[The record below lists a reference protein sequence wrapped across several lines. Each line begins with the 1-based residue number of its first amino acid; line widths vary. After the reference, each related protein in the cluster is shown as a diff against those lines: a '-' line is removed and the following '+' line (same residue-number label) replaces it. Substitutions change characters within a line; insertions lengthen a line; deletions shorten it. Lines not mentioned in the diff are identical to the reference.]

1 MNLRPLAYEASEL
14 PDCSTPL
21 YRGGNRS
28 LNLTY
33 ILYQKFLIKSNVR
46 FFLVSNATTRA
57 DGLGRSL
64 VCRQERPTR
73 YIQSYLT
80 TVLGL
85 TEYPL
90 FLATLDPGPGN
101 RSLLRFRLRKFL
113 NPRDNQT
120 SVGLHNHALV
130 ETIGIEPI
138 LGGRSLPLSS
148 QRPIPIWS
156 K

>member
-1 MNLRPLAYEASEL
+1 MRLVSYRTALPRYIRMRVLLFASNGQY
-14 PDCSTPL
+14 P
-21 YRGGNRS
+21 RR
-28 LNLTY
+28 LTGT
-33 ILYQKFLIKSNVR
+33 QCQHHKFLHISQPYIYIISKFFDKIKCKD
-46 FFLVSNATTRA
+46 F
-57 DGLGRSL
+57 
-64 VCRQERPTR
+64 C
-73 YIQSYLT
+73 
-80 TVLGL
+80 
-85 TEYPL
+85 PL
-90 FLATLDPGPGN
+90 FFATLNPGLGN

-148 QRPIPIWS
+148 QRPIPMWS